1 MNYDDYTAFRKGT
14 FTKEG
19 AMRSM
24 ITEVGAGLYTYMVM
38 LELAGRT
45 GEAEFYKC
53 IRTRVFEI
61 RAHIQHDVTN
71 ETLDRLSGEM
81 ELIHRELE
89 TARIFLLAHSPKEV
103 CLLQSVTNTA
113 CGLIH
118 TIKHFADKD

>member
-38 LELAGRT
+38 LELADRT
-45 GEAEFYKC
+45 KESGFYEN
-53 IRTRVFEI
+53 IRKRVFDI
-61 RAHIQHDVTN
+61 RSQITN
-71 ETLDRLSGEM
+71 ESTQGGLDDLSSEM
-81 ELIHRELE
+81 RNIYTELE
-89 TARIFLLAHSPKEV
+89 TARTFLIAHKPKEA
-103 CLLQSVTNTA
+103 CILQSVTNTA